1 MNEHEWMARQIL
13 RNALALITDSVD
25 RREVTVSDAANQ
37 LVEVAVSIR
46 AHLLI
51 AAAETAA

>member
-1 MNEHEWMARQIL
+1 MNEHEWMARRIL